1 MSAITGPKISSCAI
15 DMSSYMSIFLLRKF
29 SLLFYFFVHGQEKL
43 YLLFTLSID
52 LYVREDGGLNV
63 VPLVTAG
70 LPSGD
75 QRGAFA
81 LSDIDVLENLL
92 VLVFV
97 NLHAVSQ
104 LVVACIKCCVFFSEH
119 ESLTF
124 IPVGLG

>member
-1 MSAITGPKISSCAI
+1 MSAITGPKISSCTI
-15 DMSSYMSIFLLRKF
+15 DMSSCMSIFFNLLRKF

-75 QRGAFA
+75 QRGAFTH
-81 LSDIDVLENLL
+81 SDINVLENLL

-97 NLHAVSQ
+97 NLH
-104 LVVACIKCCVFFSEH
+104 C
-119 ESLTF
+119 SLT
-124 IPVGLG
+124 VGRCLHQVLCILL